1 MYDLALIFCDGH
13 VEFRESIDS
22 YSIDIDS
29 LAIWYEDL
37 ECEFFDR
44 GSFCSDPEFSLES
57 FRVIRE
63 Y

>member
-1 MYDLALIFCDGH
+1 MYDVALKFCDGH
-13 VEFRESIDS
+13 VEIRESIES
-22 YSIDIDS
+22 YSLDMDS

-44 GSFCSDPEFSLES
+44 GSFWSVPEYSLES
-57 FRVIRE
+57 FKVIRE